1 MYGFYGWGSAI
12 VIFQIICIVHAV
24 RNGNTSWIWIILFF
38 PFIGAIV

>member
-24 RNGNTSWIWIILFF
+24 RNNRS
-38 PFIGAIV
+38 PSR